1 MDRRRRAAPHA
12 ARTATRMSASSPAFR
27 SPGIAA
33 PEPRPAVPVSDSRAG
48 SRLRRYIESLGGM
61 TGLGL
66 RTLVTIVS
74 PPFPW
79 WREFLRQSVQVLKVT
94 MIPIAIAVPAYAFGA
109 PGIQGGGGL
118 ATLGSAERDGG
129 FIVIGVIRE
138 FGVFVT
144 CSMVAGIYG
153 TMTTAELGARK
164 VRDELDAL
172 RVMAVSPITFLVAP
186 RVLALTAMMMV
197 LNMYMLVCGTLGGFA
212 ASVGLFGATPRGF
225 FTTFFLNTSWLDLV
239 AAEIKI
245 ALLGFLI
252 GVICC
257 YKGLS
262 ATGGAEGVGRAVNE
276 AVVSCLIAIFFVN
289 LVFTQFFLA
298 LYPQVEVLR

>member
-1 MDRRRRAAPHA
+1 MSPPPPEAVATVPVLGAPAPAGANGAERSTPAAAAPL
-12 ARTATRMSASSPAFR
+12 SPR
-27 SPGIAA
+27 
-33 PEPRPAVPVSDSRAG
+33 
-48 SRLRRYIESLGGM
+48 RLREYAESVGGM
-61 TGLGL
+61 IALWFQAVVAIFT
-66 RTLVTIVS
+66 
-74 PPFPW
+74 PPFV
-79 WREFLRQSVQVLKVT
+79 WRGEFVRQSIQILKVCL
-94 MIPIAIAVPAYAFGA
+94 IPIAIAIPAYAFGA

-118 ATLGSAERDGG
+118 ATLGSPERDGG

-144 CSMVAGIYG
+144 ASMVAGIYG

-164 VRDELDAL
+164 VRDELEAL
-172 RVMAVSPITFLVAP
+172 QVMGVDPVRYMAAP
-186 RVLALTAMMMV
+186 RVLALTAMMAV

-212 ASVGLFGATPRGF
+212 ASVGLFGATPGGF

-239 AAEIKI
+239 ASEIKI
-245 ALLGFLI
+245 ALLGGII

-262 ATGGAEGVGRAVNE
+262 VKGGAEGVGRAVNE
-276 AVVSCLIAIFFVN
+276 AVVACLIAIFFVN
-289 LVFTQFFLA
+289 LVFTQVFLA